1 MTTMTIHQHPAR
13 RHRAIRRVVATL
25 LAALAVAAAV
35 AAGAMPPRAPRQP
48 AILVPPRTQES
59 SFAGLSDQS
68 LWQQIIASGRTAVVG
83 LKGPGSTRGVW
94 KAHILLSAAQ
104 RARARKL
111 VLAPAGVRLLAA
123 DPILPFVTVKLDSEA
138 ALRAIRRLPV
148 V

>member
-35 AAGAMPPRAPRQP
+35 AAGTMPARATGQP
-48 AILVPPRTQES
+48 AILAPPRTQES

-83 LKGPGSTRGVW
+83 LKAPGSTRGVW
-94 KAHILLSAAQ
+94 KAHILLGAALREQ
-104 RARARKL
+104 ARKL
-111 VLAPAGVRLLAA
+111 VLSPAGVTFLAA
-123 DPILPFVTVKLDSEA
+123 D
-138 ALRAIRRLPV
+138 
-148 V
+148 